1 MFVIMSEYR
10 LHALIRAPVGIML
23 EHSFINST
31 SSSNHLLNCQVVM
44 AKFDMTTIAVG
55 DIETLYRPCVDC
67 GRKTGSYCDFC
78 KAKDRVPSEK
88 WAERQ
93 QTPFCTACDYKY
105 DACHFCKEL
114 PWCTPPEHGGSLPVG
129 FEYGFV
135 AKAGDTIDIIH
146 TGDTVDIIGRDQ

>member
-10 LHALIRAPVGIML
+10 LHALIRAPVCIML

-31 SSSNHLLNCQVVM
+31 SSSKHLLNCEVVM
-44 AKFDMTTIAVG
+44 ALFGMTVIAAS

-78 KAKDRVPSEK
+78 KAVDRVPSEK
-88 WAERQ
+88 WADRQ
-93 QTPFCTACDYKY
+93 QTPLCTACDYRY
-105 DACHFCKEL
+105 DACHFCREL
-114 PWCTPPEHGGSLPVG
+114 HWCTPPEHGGSLPVG

-135 AKAGDTIDIIH
+135 AKAGDTIDII
-146 TGDTVDIIGRDQ
+146 GSDQ